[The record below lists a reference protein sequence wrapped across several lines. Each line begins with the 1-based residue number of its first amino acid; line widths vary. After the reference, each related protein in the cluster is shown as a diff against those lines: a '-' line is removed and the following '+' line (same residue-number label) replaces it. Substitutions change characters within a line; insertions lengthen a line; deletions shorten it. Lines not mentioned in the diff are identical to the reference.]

1 MENKNKYSCVF
12 DLVQHTPLIHFQAL
26 QKGASLRA
34 TELKPKFDRF
44 LKEKLSKELKKDDLE
59 KLYLNGQNAFDYKVF
74 IEPILSE
81 PINFE
86 KYPPL
91 FFGNIK
97 PKNMSYEEFER
108 IKKRKKKTNS
118 LKIKFYSF
126 KPEMIEYINKYFE
139 AFLANTNFG
148 TRQSK
153 GFGSFYLDKDFDV
166 SLVDAKKVYSFN
178 VKERWDK
185 DIELFYKFLRSGIN
199 AGFYNKAQKKF
210 ITKFYCKPLIFLY
223 AKKKNWVWDK
233 KAIKRYFFNDAL
245 KEQIKQHPYSDVLK
259 FDSEKEYILR
269 DIFGLSTSQQW
280 GEKYYDRAVIT
291 KESVKKINGEAYYAR
306 MKSPITFKV
315 IKNKVY
321 FWVNNHYKKIL
332 GEEFIIKVDKKEGEL
347 FLSFPEKIDLNDVIE
362 MIRDIDLNK
371 IIRNKKFHQHDNFQK
386 LNFIL
391 EDIKA
396 SL

>member
-1 MENKNKYSCVF
+1 VEMANDNCSKYSCFF
-12 DLVQHTPLIHFQAL
+12 DLIQHTPLIHFQAL
-26 QKGASLRA
+26 QNGASLRA

-59 KLYLNGQNAFDYKVF
+59 KLYLKGQKAFDYKVF
-74 IEPILSE
+74 IEPILSK
-81 PINFE
+81 PIDFE

-91 FFGNIK
+91 FFGNM
-97 PKNMSYEEFER
+97 NTSYEK
-108 IKKRKKKTNS
+108 KKRKKQTDS

-185 DIELFYKFLRSGIN
+185 DIELFYRFLRTGIN
-199 AGFYNKAQKKF
+199 EKGFY
-210 ITKFYCKPLIFLY
+210 TKPLIFLY
-223 AKKKNWVWDK
+223 AKKQEWEWDK
-233 KAIKRYFFNDAL
+233 RAIKEWFFSDEL
-245 KEQIKQHPYSDVLK
+245 EKQKQKYRNSDVLWFESDNK
-259 FDSEKEYILR
+259 YLVR
-269 DIFGLSTSQQW
+269 DLFGLSTFQYWKTYGIKVTKKSVRKN
-280 GEKYYDRAVIT
+280 EKGKPYY
-291 KESVKKINGEAYYAR
+291 GR
-306 MKSPITFKV
+306 MKSPIIFKV
-315 IKNKVY
+315 INDTVY
-321 FWVNNHYKKIL
+321 FWVDNHFKRIL
-332 GEEFIIKVDKKEGEL
+332 GKDFLIFATGRPLK
-347 FLSFPEKIDLNDVIE
+347 LSFPKNFDFDEMFKMIKDLNLSEIGKVK
-362 MIRDIDLNK
+362 NK
-371 IIRNKKFHQHDNFQK
+371 NKKLQDHEYFQK
-386 LNFIL
+386 LNSIL

>member
-59 KLYLNGQNAFDYKVF
+59 KLYLKGQKAFDYKVF
-74 IEPILSE
+74 IEPIK
-81 PINFE
+81 E
-86 KYPPL
+86 KYEDFEEYSPL

-97 PKNMSYEEFER
+97 PKNMSDEEFER
-108 IKKRKKKTNS
+108 IKKRKKKTYS

-153 GFGSFYLDKDFDV
+153 GFGSFYLDKNFNV
-166 SLVDAKKVYSFN
+166 SLIEANKVYSFKTKN
-178 VKERWDK
+178 WEE
-185 DIELFYKFLRSGIN
+185 DIAVFYKFLRAGIN
-199 AGFYNKAQKKF
+199 EKGFY
-210 ITKFYCKPLIFLY
+210 TKPLIFLY
-223 AKKKNWVWDK
+223 AKKQEWEWDK
-233 KAIKRYFFNDAL
+233 RAIKEWFFSDEL
-245 KEQIKQHPYSDVLK
+245 EKQKQKYRNSDVLWFESDNK
-259 FDSEKEYILR
+259 YLVR
-269 DIFGLSTSQQW
+269 DLFGLSTFQYWKTYGIKVTKKSVRKN
-280 GEKYYDRAVIT
+280 EKGKPYY
-291 KESVKKINGEAYYAR
+291 GR

-315 IKNKVY
+315 INDTVY
-321 FWVNNHYKKIL
+321 FWVDNHFKRIL
-332 GEEFIIKVDKKEGEL
+332 GKDFLIFATGRPLK
-347 FLSFPEKIDLNDVIE
+347 LSFPKNFDFDEMFKMIKDLNLSEIGKVK
-362 MIRDIDLNK
+362 NK
-371 IIRNKKFHQHDNFQK
+371 NKKLQDHEYFQK
-386 LNFIL
+386 LNSIL